1 VSLYLRAAET
11 PVSERTESAAGFH
24 DPVLA
29 REVMEFLAPSGHGL
43 YLDGTVGG
51 GGHSAI
57 LLAEC
62 PACRVIAVDRDP
74 DALEAARAALAEF
87 GTRVQF
93 IGARFDEALPAAD
106 LSEPLAG
113 VLLDLGVSSHQLD
126 SDRRGFTFREGVELD
141 MRMDATQADEPSAAQ
156 ILNSE
161 SEEALAR
168 IFHEYGEEP
177 RSRALARAVV
187 ERRASKPF
195 RTSDD
200 LVAVLY
206 RTLGRAPRVKE
217 KARIFQALRIAVNEE
232 LLCLERG
239 LVEFRE
245 AMAPNARIAVIS
257 YHSLEDRLVKNA
269 FRDWSRSCVCPPGM
283 PVCTCRGKPLGSVL
297 TRKAVIPSDIEV
309 RRNPRARSARRRVW
323 RKE

>member
-1 VSLYLRAAET
+1 M
-11 PVSERTESAAGFH
+11 TEWTGSPAGFH

-29 REVMEFLAPSGHGL
+29 REVVEFIAPSGDGI

-51 GGHSAI
+51 GGHTA
-57 LLAEC
+57 LLLEEC
-62 PACRVIAVDRDP
+62 SGCRIIAVDRDP
-74 DALEAARAALAEF
+74 EALEAAKAALAPL
-87 GTRVQF
+87 GVRVRFVQ
-93 IGARFDEALPAAD
+93 ARFDEALRSAD
-106 LSEPLAG
+106 LVEPLAG

-126 SDRRGFTFREGVELD
+126 SDERGFAFRTGLELD
-141 MRMDATQADEPSAAQ
+141 MRMDGTRADTPNAAD

-161 SEEALAR
+161 SEKTLAR

-177 RSRALARAVV
+177 RSRGLARAVV
-187 ERRASKPF
+187 QRRAETPF

-206 RTLGRAPRVKE
+206 RTLGRAPRAKE

-232 LLCLERG
+232 LASLERA
-239 LVEFRE
+239 LTEFRE
-245 AMAPNARIAVIS
+245 AMAPDARIVVIS

-283 PVCTCRGKPLGSVL
+283 PLCTCRGEPLGSVL
-297 TRKAVIPSDIEV
+297 TRKAVRPSDIEV
-309 RRNPRARSARRRVW
+309 RRNPRARSARLRAW
-323 RKE
+323 RKA

>member
-1 VSLYLRAAET
+1 
-11 PVSERTESAAGFH
+11 
-24 DPVLA
+24 
-29 REVMEFLAPSGHGL
+29 MEFMTPSGEGV

-51 GGHSAI
+51 GGHSAV
-57 LLAEC
+57 LLTEC
-62 PACRVIAVDRDP
+62 ASCSVIAVDRDP
-74 DALEAARAALAEF
+74 DALEAAKATLAQF
-87 GTRVQF
+87 GARVQF
-93 IGARFDEALPAAD
+93 VRARFDEALRAAD

-126 SDRRGFTFREGVELD
+126 SDRRGFAYRAGVELD

-187 ERRASKPF
+187 ERRAATPF

-206 RTLGRAPRVKE
+206 RTLGRVPRAKE
-217 KARIFQALRIAVNEE
+217 KARIFQALRIVVNEE
-232 LLCLERG
+232 LVCLERG
-239 LVEFRE
+239 LEEFRE
-245 AMAPNARIAVIS
+245 SMAPNARIAVIS

-269 FRDWSRSCVCPPGM
+269 FRDWSRSCICPPGM
-283 PVCTCRGKPLGSVL
+283 PVCTCRGEPLGSVL
-297 TRKAVIPSDIEV
+297 TRKAVRPHEIEV
-309 RRNPRARSARRRVW
+309 RRNPRARSARLRAW
-323 RKE
+323 RKG

>member
-1 VSLYLRAAET
+1 M
-11 PVSERTESAAGFH
+11 SEWTESPAVFH

-29 REVMEFLAPSGHGL
+29 REVVEFMAPSGDGI

-51 GGHSAI
+51 GGHTAI
-57 LLAEC
+57 LLEEC
-62 PACRVIAVDRDP
+62 SSCRIIAVDRDP
-74 DALEAARAALAEF
+74 DALKAAKATLAPL
-87 GTRVQF
+87 GAQVRF
-93 IGARFDEALPAAD
+93 IQARFDEALRSLD

-126 SDRRGFTFREGVELD
+126 SDERGFAFRAAVELD
-141 MRMDATQADEPSAAQ
+141 MRMDATQADTPSAAQ

-161 SEEALAR
+161 PEEALAR
-168 IFHEYGEEP
+168 IFHEYGEGP
-177 RSRALARAVV
+177 RSRGLARAIV
-187 ERRASKPF
+187 ERRAAKPL

-206 RTLGRAPRVKE
+206 RTLGRAPKAKE

-232 LLCLERG
+232 LASLERG
-239 LVEFRE
+239 LTEFRE
-245 AMAPNARIAVIS
+245 AMAPDGRIVVIS

-283 PVCTCRGKPLGSVL
+283 PVCTCRGEPLGTVL
-297 TRKAVIPSDIEV
+297 TRKAVRPSDVEV
-309 RRNPRARSARRRVW
+309 RRNPRARSARLRAW
-323 RKE
+323 RKG

>member
-1 VSLYLRAAET
+1 M
-11 PVSERTESAAGFH
+11 SERTESLAGFH
-24 DPVLA
+24 DPVLV
-29 REVMEFLAPSGHGL
+29 REVMEFLTPSGNGV

-57 LLAEC
+57 LLGEC
-62 PACRVIAVDRDP
+62 ASCEVIAVDRDP
-74 DALEAARAALAEF
+74 NALEAAKAGLAPF
-87 GTRVQF
+87 GARVRFVQ
-93 IGARFDEALPAAD
+93 ARFDEALRSAD

-126 SDRRGFTFREGVELD
+126 SDRRGFAFRVGVELD
-141 MRMDATQADEPSAAQ
+141 MRMDGTQTGQPSAAQ

-161 SEEALAR
+161 PEEALAR

-177 RSRALARAVV
+177 RSRGLARAVV
-187 ERRASKPF
+187 ERRAATPF

-206 RTLGRAPRVKE
+206 RTLGRIPKAKD
-217 KARIFQALRIAVNEE
+217 KARIFQALRIAVNDE
-232 LLCLERG
+232 LTCLERG
-239 LVEFRE
+239 LTEFRE
-245 AMAPNARIAVIS
+245 AMAPDTRMVVIS

-283 PVCTCRGKPLGSVL
+283 PVCTCRGAPLGSVL
-297 TRKAVIPSDIEV
+297 TRRAVRPSEV
-309 RRNPRARSARRRVW
+309 ELRRNPRARSARLRAW
-323 RKE
+323 KKG

>member
-1 VSLYLRAAET
+1 M
-11 PVSERTESAAGFH
+11 SERTESTGGFH

-29 REVMEFLAPSGHGL
+29 REVMEFLSPFGDGV

-57 LLAEC
+57 LLEEC
-62 PACRVIAVDRDP
+62 ASCEVIAVDRDP
-74 DALEAARAALAEF
+74 DALEAAKGSLASF
-87 GTRVQF
+87 GARVRF
-93 IGARFDEALPAAD
+93 IQARFDEALRSAD

-126 SDRRGFTFREGVELD
+126 SDRRGFAFRVGVDLD
-141 MRMDATQADEPSAAQ
+141 MRMDGTGAGEPSAAEV
-156 ILNSE
+156 LNSE
-161 SEEALAR
+161 SEEVLAR

-177 RSRALARAVV
+177 RSRRLARRVV
-187 ERRASKPF
+187 ERRAATPL

-206 RTLGRAPRVKE
+206 KTLGRAPKAKE
-217 KARIFQALRIAVNEE
+217 KARIFQALRIAVNQE
-232 LLCLERG
+232 LTSLERG
-239 LVEFRE
+239 LTEFRE
-245 AMAPNARIAVIS
+245 MMAPDARIVVIS

-283 PVCTCRGKPLGSVL
+283 PLCTCRGAPLGKVL
-297 TRKAVIPSDIEV
+297 TKKAVRPSDVEV
-309 RRNPRARSARRRVW
+309 RRNPRSRSARLRAW
-323 RKE
+323 RKG

>member
-1 VSLYLRAAET
+1 M
-11 PVSERTESAAGFH
+11 SEWTQSPAGFH

-29 REVMEFLAPSGHGL
+29 REVVEFIAPSGDGI

-51 GGHSAI
+51 GGHTAF
-57 LLAEC
+57 LLEEC
-62 PACRVIAVDRDP
+62 STCRIIAVDRDP
-74 DALEAARAALAEF
+74 DALEAAKGTLGPL
-87 GTRVQF
+87 GTRVRF
-93 IGARFDEALPAAD
+93 IQARFDEALRSAD

-126 SDRRGFTFREGVELD
+126 SDGRGFAFRAGVELD
-141 MRMDATQADEPSAAQ
+141 MRMDATQADTPSAAQ

-161 SEEALAR
+161 PEEALAR

-177 RSRALARAVV
+177 RSRGLARAIV
-187 ERRASKPF
+187 ERRAATPL

-206 RTLGRAPRVKE
+206 RTLDRAPRAKE

-232 LLCLERG
+232 LACLERG
-239 LVEFRE
+239 LKEFRE
-245 AMAPNARIAVIS
+245 AIAPNARIVVIS

-283 PVCTCRGKPLGSVL
+283 PVCTCRGEPLGSVL
-297 TRKAVIPSDIEV
+297 TRKAVRASDVEV
-309 RRNPRARSARRRVW
+309 RRNSRARSARLRAW
-323 RKE
+323 SKG

>member
-1 VSLYLRAAET
+1 MSEWAKS
-11 PVSERTESAAGFH
+11 PVGFH

-29 REVMEFLAPSGHGL
+29 GRVVEFIAPSGDGI

-51 GGHSAI
+51 GGHTAM
-57 LLAEC
+57 LLGEC
-62 PACRVIAVDRDP
+62 STCRIVAVDRDP
-74 DALEAARAALAEF
+74 DALEAAKAGLAPL
-87 GTRVQF
+87 GIRVRF
-93 IGARFDEALPAAD
+93 IQARFDEALRSAD

-126 SDRRGFTFREGVELD
+126 SDGRGFAFRAGVELD
-141 MRMDATQADEPSAAQ
+141 MRMDATQADTPSAAQ

-161 SEEALAR
+161 PEEALAR

-177 RSRALARAVV
+177 RSRGLARAIVG
-187 ERRASKPF
+187 RRAATPL

-206 RTLGRAPRVKE
+206 RTLGRAPRAKE

-232 LLCLERG
+232 LASLERG
-239 LVEFRE
+239 LTEFRE
-245 AMAPNARIAVIS
+245 AMAPDGRIVVIS

-283 PVCTCRGKPLGSVL
+283 PVCTCRGEPLGTVL
-297 TRKAVIPSDIEV
+297 TRKAVRPSDVEV
-309 RRNPRARSARRRVW
+309 RRNPRARSARLRAW
-323 RKE
+323 RKG

>member
-1 VSLYLRAAET
+1 
-11 PVSERTESAAGFH
+11 
-24 DPVLA
+24 
-29 REVMEFLAPSGHGL
+29 MEFLAPSGGSV

-57 LLAEC
+57 LLDEC
-62 PACRVIAVDRDP
+62 TSCRVIAVDRDP
-74 DALEAARAALAEF
+74 DALEVARTTLAPF
-87 GTRVQF
+87 GDRVRLVA
-93 IGARFDEALPAAD
+93 ARFDEALSSVR

-126 SDRRGFTFREGVELD
+126 SDQRGFAFRSGVDLD
-141 MRMDATQADEPSAAQ
+141 MRMDATQADSPSAARV
-156 ILNSE
+156 LNSE
-161 SEEALAR
+161 PEEELAR

-177 RSRALARAVV
+177 RSRGLARAVV
-187 ERRASKPF
+187 ERRGATPF

-206 RTLGRAPRVKE
+206 RTLGRAPRAKE

-232 LLCLERG
+232 LTCLENS
-239 LVEFRE
+239 LEQFRE
-245 AMAPNARIAVIS
+245 AMAPDARMVVIS

-283 PVCTCRGKPLGSVL
+283 PICTCRGEPLGSVL
-297 TRKAVIPSDIEV
+297 TRKAVRPSDVEV
-309 RRNPRARSARRRVW
+309 RRNPRARSARLRAWSKR
-323 RKE
+323 

>member
-1 VSLYLRAAET
+1 M
-11 PVSERTESAAGFH
+11 SEWTESPAGFH

-29 REVMEFLAPSGHGL
+29 REVVEFIAPSGDGI

-51 GGHSAI
+51 GGHTAI
-57 LLAEC
+57 LLGEC
-62 PACRVIAVDRDP
+62 SSCRMIAVDRDP
-74 DALEAARAALAEF
+74 DALEAARATLAPL
-87 GTRVQF
+87 GTRVRF
-93 IGARFDEALPAAD
+93 IQARFDEALRSAD

-126 SDRRGFTFREGVELD
+126 SDRRGFAFRVGVELD
-141 MRMDATQADEPSAAQ
+141 MRMDGTQAGQPSAAQ

-161 SEEALAR
+161 PEEALAR

-177 RSRALARAVV
+177 RSRGLARAVV
-187 ERRASKPF
+187 ERRAATPF

-206 RTLGRAPRVKE
+206 RTLGRIPKAKD
-217 KARIFQALRIAVNEE
+217 KARIFQALRIAVNDE
-232 LLCLERG
+232 LTCLERG
-239 LVEFRE
+239 LTEFRE
-245 AMAPNARIAVIS
+245 AMAPDARMVVIS

-283 PVCTCRGKPLGSVL
+283 PVCTCRGAPLGSVL
-297 TRKAVIPSDIEV
+297 TRKAVRPSEVEV
-309 RRNPRARSARRRVW
+309 RRNPRARSARLRAW
-323 RKE
+323 KKG